1 MKTSIKFLLLFS
13 LVATVVLFS
22 CKKDDEDTILPAD
35 EAKTEVA
42 NAINSIQGNMD
53 GVIETEAAK
62 AMTFMMGL
70 EPNFGKS
77 LQTNYAIVNPKNLIN
92 FISNPKENKLF
103 KPSSFAKHEFFDP
116 GTYEYNFTTNTFD
129 LVDTHSLIVIRF
141 PSNQAAFDAH
151 TNNAKAELT
160 QFVVKT
166 YTLYDDYDQTTYE
179 IEVPTAVKGYLD
191 VDEVRVFSVDYSAS
205 FQYNSNQTEILPQTL
220 ALNIT
225 LTPYSFTMSFSG
237 SGVNY
242 ATALSFKKGND
253 VIAEYDVTVK
263 LTADLWD
270 EAPEKISGHFQITPL
285 KFKGYINMFA
295 VEQASDQT
303 PANVALMNENIDVS
317 LIHVE
322 LNRTLGYIEARAFV
336 TDWGESIEPVLVY
349 SDGTWQK
356 LETIFQPVV
365 DDMDNMFSK

>member
-13 LVATVVLFS
+13 LAATIGFLS
-22 CKKDDEDTILPAD
+22 CSKDEDTILPAD
-35 EAKTEVA
+35 EAKTEVV
-42 NAINSIQGNMD
+42 NAVNEIKGSIDDIM
-53 GVIETEAAK
+53 EAEAMK
-62 AMTFMMGL
+62 AMLFMMEL
-70 EPNFGKS
+70 EPEFAKS
-77 LQTNYAIVNPKNLIN
+77 LQTSYAIVTPKNLLN
-92 FISNPKENKLF
+92 CISNPKENKLF

-141 PSNQAAFDAH
+141 PSNQAAYDAN
-151 TNNAKAELT
+151 TNNAEAALT
-160 QFVVKT
+160 QFVVQT
-166 YTLYDDYDQTTYE
+166 YTLFDDWDQTWYD

-191 VDEVRVFSVDYSAS
+191 VDNVRVLTVDYSAS
-205 FQYNSNQTEILPQTL
+205 FQYNSNQTDILPQTL

-270 EAPEKISGHFQITPL
+270 EAPEKMSGHFQITPL
-285 KFKGYINMFA
+285 KVKGFINMFA
-295 VEQASDQT
+295 VEQAANQT

-349 SDGTWQK
+349 EDGTWQK
-356 LETIFQPVV
+356 LETIFQPIVN
-365 DDMDNMFSK
+365 DLDNMFSK